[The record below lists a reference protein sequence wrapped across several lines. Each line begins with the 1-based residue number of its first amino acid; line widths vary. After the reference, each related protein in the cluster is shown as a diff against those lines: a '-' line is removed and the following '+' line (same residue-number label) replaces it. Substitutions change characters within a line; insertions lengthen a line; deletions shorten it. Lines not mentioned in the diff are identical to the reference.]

1 MDILS
6 TLFHLQSRKI
16 DILVPSIVISE
27 KHSDRLEI
35 TEHPVEMG
43 AAVADHAYRRPS
55 EVVMQVGFAGGG
67 ALLDFASNLM
77 GTSLLGMS
85 PRETYEK
92 LLTLQSERVPFDV
105 VTGKRLYKNMLLQNL
120 EVSTDRFSENV
131 LNATLTL
138 REVIITST
146 QAVKVADKD
155 NMKTGV
161 STSAVT
167 NTGAKTPQPVN
178 VSILK
183 SSGALSALKGTS
195 IGNMI
200 GIQ

>member
-67 ALLDFASNLM
+67 ALLDFASNLT

-92 LLTLQSERVPFDV
+92 LLTLQ
-105 VTGKRLYKNMLLQNL
+105 
-120 EVSTDRFSENV
+120 
-131 LNATLTL
+131 
-138 REVIITST
+138 
-146 QAVKVADKD
+146 
-155 NMKTGV
+155 
-161 STSAVT
+161 
-167 NTGAKTPQPVN
+167 
-178 VSILK
+178 
-183 SSGALSALKGTS
+183 
-195 IGNMI
+195 
-200 GIQ
+200 